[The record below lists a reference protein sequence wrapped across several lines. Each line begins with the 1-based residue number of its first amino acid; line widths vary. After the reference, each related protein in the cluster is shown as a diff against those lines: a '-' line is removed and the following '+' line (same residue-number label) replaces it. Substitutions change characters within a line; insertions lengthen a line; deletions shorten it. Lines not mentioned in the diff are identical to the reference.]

1 MDKEQATARLEVL
14 AKLTAQDSGA
24 KRSAVFVPGPKG
36 LGLVA
41 QFGVDQSILDL
52 AQAGWASHRAK
63 LSTGEAVHYG
73 RSALWPIFRDG
84 SLIAV
89 IYLEAAPADFPD
101 DAGRDNMAQI
111 ASTLRYVDPPTVIAS
126 YLSCGLTHTESIEE
140 IKRDQLAILLDLF
153 QGNVAV
159 VARHLGVT
167 RETIYLRARAAKLEV
182 NDYRPKP
189 RQLRPRK
196 A

>member
-1 MDKEQATARLEVL
+1 MARLEVL
-14 AKLTAQDSGA
+14 AKLAAQDAGA

-41 QFGVDQSILDL
+41 QFGVDQGVLDL
-52 AQAGWASHRAK
+52 AQAGWASHRTK
-63 LSTGEAVHYG
+63 LCAGEAVRYG

-89 IYLEAAPADFPD
+89 IYLEATPADFPD

-111 ASTLRYVDPPTVIAS
+111 ASTLRYVDPPTAIAS
-126 YLSCGLTHTESIEE
+126 YLSCGLTHAESVDE
-140 IKRDQLAILLDLF
+140 IKRDQLAVLLDFF
-153 QGNVAV
+153 QGNVAA

-167 RETIYLRARAAKLEV
+167 REMVYLRARAAKLEV
-182 NDYRPKP
+182 NAYRPKP